1 MERFNLLKT
10 EITFCWNVFDLI
22 QMAFSDAFYGFNF
35 TKFSNW
41 KNTTDSKML
50 CFFFIL
56 IV

>member
-22 QMAFSDAFYGFNF
+22 QMAFSDAFSGFNF

-50 CFFFIL
+50 CFFLF
-56 IV
+56 